1 MEQLIF
7 ALSCTLNIYKKQSI
21 VGQFL
26 FLVLMLVLREI
37 FSSTDR
43 CFSIFNFLFELVK
56 LMFNYSVLPFRIFYF
71 VVFRINVPD
80 RVNLWKSRLSSDFV
94 LTSMRYSSYTY
105 IFGYIYVCFF

>member
-26 FLVLMLVLREI
+26 FLLLVLVMVLVLRAI

-56 LMFNYSVLPFRIFYF
+56 LMFNYFALPFRLFYIFF
-71 VVFRINVPD
+71 SRLNAPD
-80 RVNLWKSRLSSDFV
+80 RVNL
-94 LTSMRYSSYTY
+94 
-105 IFGYIYVCFF
+105 